1 MKTIINITYGVLIGL
16 LAAGLIWLSVSRP
29 RGESVTLLPTATPAM
44 LTVYV
49 SGAVA
54 TPGVYTVPDGSR
66 IEVAVEA
73 AGGFLP
79 GANQSNINL
88 ATLLTD
94 GQQINVPGLVETSHV
109 NVGRVN
115 INTATVADLDGLP
128 GIGPTTAQAIVDY
141 RLQNGPFHVIQDIE
155 KVQGVGPATFE
166 NIKNFINVGP

>member
-44 LTVYV
+44 LTIYV

-66 IEVAVEA
+66 IEAAVQA
-73 AGGFLP
+73 AGGFIP
-79 GANQSNINL
+79 GADQSNINL

-94 GQQINVPGLVETSHV
+94 GLPSSSNNRKARAPCASWV
-109 NVGRVN
+109 
-115 INTATVADLDGLP
+115 TVL
-128 GIGPTTAQAIVDY
+128 IGSSRSPKYIAPLGQLSTQA
-141 RLQNGPFHVIQDIE
+141 G
-155 KVQGVGPATFE
+155 T
-166 NIKNFINVGP
+166 